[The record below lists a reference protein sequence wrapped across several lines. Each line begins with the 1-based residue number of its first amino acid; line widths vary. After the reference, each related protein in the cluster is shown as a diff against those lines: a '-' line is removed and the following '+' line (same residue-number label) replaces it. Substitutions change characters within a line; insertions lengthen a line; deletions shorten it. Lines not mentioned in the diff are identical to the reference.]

1 MIKKTITYTDYF
13 DTKRTED
20 FYFNLSKTEVLE
32 LDLAEDGGLE
42 RFFDKIVSEMDNR
55 RIVEMFKKIILL
67 SYGERSLDGRRFIK
81 SPELSLAFSQTE
93 AYTEL
98 FLELAS
104 DAESAA
110 EFMNGI
116 VPKPSSQDEKQQS
129 RGQQVNQHVNQQVN
143 QQKLS
148 Q

>member
-13 DTKRTED
+13 DTQRTED

-67 SYGERSLDGRRFIK
+67 AYGERSLDGRRFIK
-81 SPELSLAFSQTE
+81 GPELSLAFSQTE

-98 FLELAS
+98 FIELAS
-104 DAESAA
+104 NAEAAA

-116 VPKPSSQDEKQQS
+116 VPKPSSKDQQ
-129 RGQQVNQHVNQQVN
+129 R
-143 QQKLS
+143 LS
-148 Q
+148 QNGQAVKPQVSQQHQA